1 MNDNGRK
8 TKESRNL
15 IRGAPSRGASPDDLI
30 CESTAFGSEGR
41 LRRARVRLSLKYLR
55 KRGKKKGER
64 QRDGLEGR
72 DGEGRC
78 EGGEGRAG
86 RK

>member
-1 MNDNGRK
+1 MEGRL
-8 TKESRNL
+8 RNRGIL
-15 IRGAPSRGASPDDLI
+15 SAGLHRGAFPDDLI

-64 QRDGLEGR
+64 QRDGLGEG

-86 RK
+86 HR